1 MDIVTVDV
9 GGAIEAFMI
18 NVWIKETNFYGVVL
32 KKEREKREAAAASG
46 ERPFAEILKEQWEE
60 KKRELAA
67 AEARAASL
75 RAARC
80 VIHNPGSVV
89 RAPT

>member
-1 MDIVTVDV
+1 MDALTRTWLGLSARHAAAVVAGGLLA

-67 AEARAASL
+67 AEARK
-75 RAARC
+75 
-80 VIHNPGSVV
+80 
-89 RAPT
+89 